1 MKRGF
6 IIGLNYAAEEYALS
20 GCEFD
25 ADNLY
30 RRMIAAGIPKKNITV
45 AKGEISASDLFDI
58 LAGWSVSS
66 KPTDTTYITFSGH
79 GTQLYGPGE
88 KDGIDEA
95 ICLYTVE
102 NGIEVVLDDD
112 LRGAIQKI
120 PGAVVLILDSC
131 FSGGMQRTV
140 AQPGRRR
147 KSIPFNMQKM
157 AVFHPGKSRVPEKPF
172 LNKLYFL
179 NACGEGEVSWDTETG
194 GLFTTVLCH
203 YYDIGDYDPSFRRV
217 GSLMKAVQAGCKP
230 DQTPNLVM
238 VKGSNAKKL
247 F

>member
-1 MKRGF
+1 MKRAF
-6 IIGLNYAAEEYALS
+6 IIGLNYASEEYALS

-30 RRMIAAGIPKKNITV
+30 RRMTAAGIPKKNITV

-140 AQPGRRR
+140 AQPLNRQYRR
-147 KSIPFNMQKM
+147 KFIHFEAGRMSIFDF
-157 AVFHPGKSRVPEKPF
+157 AERRVPAKPIH
-172 LNKLYFL
+172 NVLYFL
-179 NACGEGEVSWDTETG
+179 NACAEGEVSWDTGTG

-203 YYDIGDYDPSFRRV
+203 YYDIGVKRV
-217 GSLMKAVQAGCKP
+217 GALIAQTRLSCEP
-230 DQTPNLVM
+230 DQSPNLVM
-238 VKGSNAKKL
+238 VKGSGNKRL